1 MERKKT
7 AHTEVQA
14 ARAHRRHYHSPRLTE
29 CGSVGDL
36 TQTGSNNIEYS
47 DDPSYNLT
55 YMSSPI

>member
-7 AHTEVQA
+7 AHTEAHVG
-14 ARAHRRHYHSPRLTE
+14 RANRRSYHSPRLTE

-36 TQTGSNNIEYS
+36 TQTGSTNDVYS

-55 YMSSPI
+55 YVSSSQ